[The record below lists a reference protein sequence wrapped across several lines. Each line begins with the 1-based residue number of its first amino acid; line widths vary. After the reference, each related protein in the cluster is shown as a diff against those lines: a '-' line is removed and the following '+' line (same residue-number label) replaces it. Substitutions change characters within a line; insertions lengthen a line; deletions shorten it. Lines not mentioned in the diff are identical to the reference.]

1 MAFNETILNLNKDLN
16 EKGFNS
22 IYKLIGEYNIEELL
36 STLEQNSNSYNTLSI
51 TEKEKLKLH
60 IKFLITQ
67 YKILIDN

>member
-36 STLEQNSNSYNTLSI
+36 SILEQNSNSYNTLSI

-67 YKILIDN
+67 YKILIEN